1 MAFESLRGDAH
12 DDTRTPFGSLK
23 MLLLM
28 AVATSIDALATG
40 LIFVP
45 LGKLVYTAVGI
56 IALGSFLFTLAGCVV
71 GITFGKRFK
80 LNVELIGGIILF
92 GIGLKILIEHLVNG
106 Y

>member
-1 MAFESLRGDAH
+1 M
-12 DDTRTPFGSLK
+12 
-23 MLLLM
+23 
-28 AVATSIDALATG
+28 
-40 LIFVP
+40 
-45 LGKLVYTAVGI
+45 
-56 IALGSFLFTLAGCVV
+56 FTLAGCVV